1 MDISLTDIEA
11 AYLADILDFWIEDR
25 EEVNREITQDRT
37 LESPEEMLEAVES
50 MNDLFSMALNIQGRL
65 RKRKESLS

>member
-1 MDISLTDIEA
+1 VDISLTDIEA